1 MTDETWSALLA
12 LQRATHATL
21 HLLAAELAG
30 LGLSASEMN
39 VLANLAD
46 GRARTIREL
55 GVAAGTRPTT
65 LTSVLDRLERRE
77 LLARGPRPGDRRAV
91 EVRLTAA
98 GREAAATIRRAI
110 SGLEERAL
118 GGFSEEAVAGLRE
131 GLQALAE
138 GGDHRRRGPG

>member
-1 MTDETWSALLA
+1 MLA

-21 HLLAAELAG
+21 QCLATELAG

-46 GRARTIREL
+46 GRARTISEL

-77 LLARGPRPGDRRAV
+77 LLVRSPRPGDRRAV
-91 EVRLTAA
+91 EVSLTAA
-98 GREAAATIRRAI
+98 GREAATTIRDAI

-118 GGFSEEAVAGLRE
+118 GGLSEEALAGLRE
-131 GLQALAE
+131 GLRALAD
-138 GGDHRRRGPG
+138 GGDHRGRGRDDGVR